1 MLTVREEL
9 FMRVMRCI
17 LNLWNIKK
25 RQKDRYGHILHHRLA
40 QADIISQWR
49 QIRFM
54 QTGIAGRVLS
64 AL

>member
-9 FMRVMRCI
+9 FMSDEMY
-17 LNLWNIKK
+17 LKLMEYKEK
-25 RQKDRYGHILHHRLA
+25 TKDRYGHILHHRLA